1 MTAPSGRTTLQP
13 ATNAPTPTRSGL
25 DERRRGWFWHWN
37 SIVTQYAP
45 LIGLKG
51 IGLLN
56 SYTVWTDRRSDSPFH
71 GYAFPSQEAEA
82 AFYGEERQEL
92 ITINK
97 ILVTLGLVEIRK
109 EMVVRVDAHG
119 RRWRV
124 PHNLYRVRDSED
136 GYTLSTNAV
145 RAVLELAR
153 RDAEVFR
160 YIRHIFAPRFAPID
174 RHNPWHAI
182 LAELRPTPLWQELV
196 QRAEATAESYRRRAA
211 RARHP
216 TQGESDAGAPTV
228 APSDDGAQQPASP
241 STVAISHDAPDAAAA
256 GNDAPAGSVATSDR
270 TYYQS
275 ESRTTLDDRHK
286 ISYLAAPTNHPVDYR
301 LDLRTAQ
308 RLEQASNQPLARPL
322 ELRPD
327 PVRPSPLAVPNPDG
341 GMCRTLQ
348 GSGVAPERTLEL
360 PPPETEQGE
369 SEGTR
374 RRTLALAPLLAML
387 RPTPGLD
394 PTELMA
400 ALVEELAP
408 AVRSQ
413 TPELAPEDWLL
424 AAVIEAVD
432 QVGADATTA
441 DVAAICRRWVRI
453 GFRTAAP
460 EGEPVAAEESRQ
472 VAQPA
477 AQLEPVPDGEP
488 LESGWLW
495 QAVLQDVR
503 RNVSLAVYRTWFHE
517 TVLVRQEAQ
526 RLVVRAPSQLAADW
540 LCNRG
545 ARVLQEAVERVARQR
560 LEVQIVAP

>member
-1 MTAPSGRTTLQP
+1 MTALSRGTTPQP
-13 ATNAPTPTRSGL
+13 ALNGHAPTRSGL

-56 SYTVWTDRRSDSPFH
+56 SYTVWTDRRTDSPFH

-97 ILVTLGLVEIRK
+97 ILVALGLVEIRK

-136 GYTLSTNAV
+136 GYTLTTNAV
-145 RAVLELAR
+145 RAVLELAQ

-211 RARHP
+211 RARHT
-216 TQGESDAGAPTV
+216 TQGDGHAGPATV
-228 APSDDGAQQPASP
+228 AGSDGGAQQVASP
-241 STVAISHDAPDAAAA
+241 STVAISNGAPDAAA
-256 GNDAPAGSVATSDR
+256 GNHAPAGSVATSNR

-275 ESRTTLDDRHK
+275 ESRNTLDDRQK
-286 ISYLAAPTNHPVDYR
+286 TSQPVALANYQINHQ
-301 LDLRTAQ
+301 LDLRTARRFEQ
-308 RLEQASNQPLARPL
+308 RFDTLLGRPL
-322 ELRPD
+322 ELRHD
-327 PVRPSPLAVPNPDG
+327 PVLPPPLAVPHPHD

-348 GSGVAPERTLEL
+348 GSSPAPEQTLHTPPADTEL
-360 PPPETEQGE
+360 GE

-374 RRTLALAPLLAML
+374 RKPLALSPLLAML
-387 RPTPGLD
+387 RPAPGLD
-394 PTELMA
+394 PAELMA

-441 DVAAICRRWVRI
+441 DVAAICRRWARL
-453 GFRTAAP
+453 GFRTATP
-460 EGEPVAAEESRQ
+460 EGEPAGAQESQ
-472 VAQPA
+472 HGAQPA
-477 AQLEPVPDGEP
+477 GQPELATGGEP

-503 RNVSLAVYRTWFHE
+503 RTVSLAVYRTWFHE
-517 TVLVRQEAQ
+517 TVLVRQEAR
-526 RLVVRAPSQLAADW
+526 RLVVRAPSRLAADW
-540 LCNRG
+540 LRNRG
-545 ARVLQEAVERVARQR
+545 ARVLQEAVERVTRQR
-560 LEVQIVAP
+560 LEVQIIAP